1 MTVNERIAQL
11 RALMESKGI
20 DAYVVPSTDP
30 HMSEYVAE
38 HWQSRAFISG
48 FTGSAGTVVITKDRS
63 GLWTDSRYFL
73 QAEQQL
79 AYTEIELFKMGMPD
93 VPDYQDFLY
102 NSLLENDVV
111 GFDGRCFSTAEAKKL
126 EKKFSAKGININS
139 NYDLIAPIW
148 SDRPSIPM
156 NEIFIHDVKFAGK
169 SRNEKIDEIRRGMKE
184 QSCNIHIIGS
194 LDDIAWI
201 FNIRGNDVD
210 YNPVA
215 IAYAIIRENTA
226 QLFIYED
233 KVPLDVRKELEDE
246 GIEVISYEKVALKI
260 SDLKDETVLVDTS
273 KLNNWLYSNIP
284 FSCRIVEGMNV
295 STKLKAQKNNTEVE
309 GIKKALRRDGSAM
322 VEFYHWLENNVGK
335 EKITELSAAKKLR
348 EFRSAKENFVGESF
362 STIAGYK
369 EHGAIVHYS
378 ADEKSDAEIKKE
390 GFFLLDS
397 GGQYLDGTTD
407 ITRMIHLSEPTAQEK
422 KDYTLVLKGHIN
434 LAMAKFPA
442 NTRGS
447 QLDVLARGFL
457 WNNGINYL
465 HGTGHGVGCFLN
477 VHEGPQNIRM
487 EENPNTLK
495 PGMINSNE
503 PGVYRSGQYGIRIEN
518 LIIVRENEETDFGKF
533 YNFETLTLCPIET
546 KPIDKHYLSE
556 AEINWLNE
564 YHKQVYESL
573 APLLG
578 EEHKN
583 WLKEKTK
590 AI

>member
-1 MTVNERIAQL
+1 MMTVNERIAQL

-273 KLNNWLYSNIP
+273 KLNNWLFSNIP

-465 HGTGHGVGCFLN
+465 HGTGHGV
-477 VHEGPQNIRM
+477 
-487 EENPNTLK
+487 
-495 PGMINSNE
+495 
-503 PGVYRSGQYGIRIEN
+503 
-518 LIIVRENEETDFGKF
+518 
-533 YNFETLTLCPIET
+533 
-546 KPIDKHYLSE
+546 
-556 AEINWLNE
+556 
-564 YHKQVYESL
+564 
-573 APLLG
+573 
-578 EEHKN
+578 
-583 WLKEKTK
+583 
-590 AI
+590 